1 MSFNL
6 LKHDLYYIYIYIK
19 LRKKDRKYL
28 LGVSKSKIFSL
39 GCSDLDSWGWQSP
52 TGWSAAQT
60 LIL

>member
-1 MSFNL
+1 MI
-6 LKHDLYYIYIYIK
+6 YIIYIYIK